1 MRKVLPFLL
10 PPSGRARGRPKGQE
24 QRSWTGRSHTH
35 TENDGCSLA
44 SKEDVDGVI
53 CGSEPHSWVRT
64 TLLLATTRH
73 CSLQTTRY
81 TAARMLGLILK
92 STHMLTRW
100 HPTGRSQRER
110 WLLFSVKG
118 GCAQRYPTHHI
129 GARLLAQPAGL
140 HTGNRRDVMG
150 IVGNGMVGDGNRR
163 YTEGRKGSM

>member
-44 SKEDVDGVI
+44 SKEDVDGATR
-53 CGSEPHSWVRT
+53 GSEPHSWVRT

-110 WLLFSVKG
+110 WLLFSVRRMCPAVSDAPHRRASTG
-118 GCAQRYPTHHI
+118 P
-129 GARLLAQPAGL
+129 ARGPAHGKQ
-140 HTGNRRDVMG
+140 TGRN
-150 IVGNGMVGDGNRR
+150 GNSR
-163 YTEGRKGSM
+163 